1 LKIAEISDKIQSKKG
16 IIGIVEKVYESSVM
30 IKILKNPTDIFYS
43 NNVTVINHKNYE
55 IIQ

>member
-1 LKIAEISDKIQSKKG
+1 MKIAEISDKIQSKKG

-55 IIQ
+55 II